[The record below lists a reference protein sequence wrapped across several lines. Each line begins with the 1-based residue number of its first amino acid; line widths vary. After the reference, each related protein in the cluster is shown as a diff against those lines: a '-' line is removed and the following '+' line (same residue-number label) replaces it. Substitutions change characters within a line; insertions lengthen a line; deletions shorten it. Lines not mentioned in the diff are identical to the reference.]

1 MGILCIFN
9 GILFLATL
17 ILSLLGSLSYNSLKT
32 NENAIIEDLIDRGIS
47 PVESHCALIVL
58 QTRAKSFRN
67 WGFIILGVCGINF
80 VAFLLFWI
88 NISNI

>member
-9 GILFLATL
+9 GILFIATF

-32 NENAIIEDLIDRGIS
+32 NENTIVEDLIDSGIS

-58 QTRAKSFRN
+58 QTRAKAFRN